1 VNSKVVYL
9 VHWENNV
16 HSGAVLGSI
25 LGFLFLTAYSSLFNL
40 FCGVALLAIGCD
52 WIYVLA
58 TKQFKTILNQKAA
71 NPHEKYLENPPQI
84 KREDLDKYI
93 DIWVDIINL
102 SLIEA
107 TKIALIENP
116 LRSIKYLGILYG
128 IWTIA
133 SWFSFHTITAI
144 VVITAFVV
152 PKFYKKK
159 SRLS

>member
-1 VNSKVVYL
+1 M
-9 VHWENNV
+9 
-16 HSGAVLGSI
+16 
-25 LGFLFLTAYSSLFNL
+25 
-40 FCGVALLAIGCD
+40 
-52 WIYVLA
+52 
-58 TKQFKTILNQKAA
+58 
-71 NPHEKYLENPPQI
+71 
-84 KREDLDKYI
+84 
-93 DIWVDIINL
+93 VDIINL

-152 PKFYKKK
+152 PKFYKKNQDLVNQHLDKATVLAQGYIDRGVDVVSKNTGDIIPMIQKFAK
-159 SRLS
+159 SKGWIANPDATKKQE